1 MILINNTKAK
11 VRLHKE
17 DSTDNLITEDIVLKP
32 GEEKKGLTRG
42 QINSINSYIVFFRLT
57 VKEGDKEQT
66 FEAPKPEKVK
76 KEAPIIPGQEIVEE
90 EHKDETDT
98 EGFVS
103 SFTKE
108 ELDGKTAAELRSLCR
123 QHGLL
128 VSGTRE
134 LLIKRLL
141 QGNVE

>member
-1 MILINNTKAK
+1 MIIVNNTKGK
-11 VRLHKE
+11 IRIPKE
-17 DSTDNLITEDIVLKP
+17 EGNLLQEDIHLSRGEKSKP
-32 GEEKKGLTRG
+32 LTRE
-42 QINSINSYIVFFRLT
+42 QINSINAHLVAFKLT
-57 VKEGDKEQT
+57 VKEGNKEVT
-66 FEAPKPEKVK
+66 FAASPSQEPK

-90 EHKDETDT
+90 EHREESVT

-141 QGNVE
+141 QGASVK